1 MMLDRE
7 LILKLAEKY
16 ESFYLYD
23 GRTVLDSIAALGSS
37 LEGVRF
43 LYSAKANPHPSV
55 LRCIFDEGFG
65 LDAASMG
72 EVSMGVKLGLAPE
85 DIYYSAPGKSMNDLD
100 AALEKCVI
108 IADSAAELERIQ
120 YLAARHGVKAEAGV
134 RINPNFTFDGEGG
147 ASCKFGIDEDEALK
161 KLAEW
166 DKLKNLH
173 ICGIHVHSRSQ
184 ELDTQR
190 LCDYYGRMFELAV
203 RCQKTLGRQLHFV
216 NMGSGIGIPYAAT
229 DSAVDLKKLGAHMNK
244 LCKEYAAELP
254 EARIFIETG
263 RFVSGRAGVYVT
275 HVNDVKTSLGK
286 KYVILANTLNG
297 FVRPSIAQMVERAS
311 DAAPCEPLYTG
322 PDAFGFAPLT
332 DETETETVTVCGNLC
347 TGADVIAQDTELPKL
362 KTGDVFVITNAG
374 SYAAVLTPM
383 QFASLTPPVQ
393 IFAAPDGRLTVL

>member
-23 GRTVLDSIAALGSS
+23 GRTVLDSIAALGESF
-37 LEGVRF
+37 EGVRF

-72 EVSMGVKLGLAPE
+72 EVTMGVKLGLAPE

-120 YLAARHGVKAEAGV
+120 YLAARHGVKAEVGV

-147 ASCKFGIDEDEALK
+147 VSCKFGIDEDEALK

-166 DKLKNLH
+166 ENLKNLH

-275 HVNDVKTSLGK
+275 HVNDVKMSLGK

-362 KTGDVFVITNAG
+362 RTGDVFVITNAG

>member
-1 MMLDRE
+1 MMFDRE

-37 LEGVRF
+37 FEGVRF

-120 YLAARHGVKAEAGV
+120 YLAARHGVKAEVGV

-147 ASCKFGIDEDEALK
+147 VSCKFGIDEDEALK

-166 DKLKNLH
+166 EKLKNLH

-190 LCDYYGRMFELAV
+190 LCDYYDRMFELAV

-216 NMGSGIGIPYAAT
+216 NVGSGIGIPYAAT

-297 FVRPSIAQMVERAS
+297 FVRPSIAQMVERTS

-347 TGADVIAQDTELPKL
+347 TGADVIAQDTELPRL
-362 KTGDVFVITNAG
+362 RTGDVFVITNAG

>member
-37 LEGVRF
+37 FEGVRF

-134 RINPNFTFDGEGG
+134 RINPNFTFDGDGG
-147 ASCKFGIDEDEALK
+147 VSCKFGIDEDEALK

-166 DKLKNLH
+166 EKLKNLH

-347 TGADVIAQDTELPKL
+347 TGADVIAQDTELPRL
-362 KTGDVFVITNAG
+362 RTGDVFVITNAG